1 MMSQARTQIPVL
13 ELSGTPSQLGEG
25 HGEQQRSQIQEYSER
40 FLEWLLRHA
49 SCAQRE
55 QEVWEKWSP
64 QVAYNERVAPHLVEE
79 MRGIARGADVSFE
92 RIFLLNSI
100 LDLVSFCYLEMG
112 VNFGC
117 TSFAVSHEPGTARTL
132 VGQTYD
138 MPELHQDYLVLLR
151 LTPEQGPRQLVFS
164 FAGVVGAGGLNEAG
178 IGLSINF
185 LSCRDVGM
193 GKLHSCVVREVLASA
208 NLGEALTAPVV
219 PPRAGGAHYLVAD
232 DSGSVVSV
240 ETTGKQFQAIY
251 PQDNVYGHTNHYLT
265 AGLKEREVIRPQAIG
280 SSLARYAS
288 LSRYFREKAA
298 QVDLTQLQELTRNHT
313 SFPRSICAHGSASEA
328 TGFRSRTLAAMV
340 HVLNDRVMHVT
351 GGCAC
356 ENEYVAVTL

>member
-1 MMSQARTQIPVL
+1 MSQAHPQIPVL
-13 ELSGTPSQLGEG
+13 ELSGSPSELGEG
-25 HGEQQRSQIQEYSER
+25 HGEQQRAQIREYSER
-40 FLEWLLRHA
+40 FLEWLLRH
-49 SCAQRE
+49 SVFAQCE
-55 QEVWEKWSP
+55 QDVWEKWLP
-64 QVAYNERVAPHLVEE
+64 QVAANERVAPHLVEE
-79 MRGIARGADVSFE
+79 MRGIARGAGVSFE

-117 TSFAVSHEPGTARTL
+117 TSFAVAREAETARTL

-151 LTPEQGPRQLVFS
+151 LTPQLGPRQLVFS

-193 GKLHSCVVREVLASA
+193 GRLHSCVVREVLASA
-208 NLGEALTAPVV
+208 SLGEALTAPVV
-219 PPRAGGAHYLVAD
+219 PPRAGGAHYLVGD
-232 DSGSVVSV
+232 DHGNVVSV
-240 ETTGKQFQAIY
+240 ETTGQQFQAIY
-251 PQDNVYGHTNHYLT
+251 PEGNAFGHTNHYLS
-265 AGLKEREVIRPQAIG
+265 AALKDREVIRPQAIG

-288 LSRYFREKAA
+288 LNRYLREASEQLNLA
-298 QVDLTQLQELTRNHT
+298 QLQELTRNHT
-313 SFPRSICAHGSASEA
+313 SFPRSICAHGSAQEA

-340 HVLNDRVMHVT
+340 HVLNDRVMYVT

-356 ENEYVAVTL
+356 ENEYAAVSL